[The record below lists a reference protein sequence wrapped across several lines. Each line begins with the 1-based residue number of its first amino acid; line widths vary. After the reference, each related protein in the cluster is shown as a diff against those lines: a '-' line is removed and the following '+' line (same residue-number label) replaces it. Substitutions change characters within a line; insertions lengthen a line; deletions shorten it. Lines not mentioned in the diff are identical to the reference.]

1 MLKKKLNK
9 KGFSLVELIV
19 VIAIMAILAAI
30 IIPTVTSKIKD
41 ANDGSANTTAS
52 TIANSIK
59 SEIISINSN
68 LTSNLTYLQID
79 SSGTSTTLKVK
90 TPTADDEYTSPA
102 TLAEL
107 TKDGTTINVK
117 NIAVPA
123 DGSSK
128 FTGEIIVQCKV
139 GNSDTQIYVINAAT
153 GAVEH
158 NNDYNFAG
166 TGD

>member
-30 IIPTVTSKIKD
+30 IIPTVTNKIKD
-41 ANDGSANTTAS
+41 ANNGSANTTAS
-52 TIANSIK
+52 TIANSIQ

-68 LTSNLTYLQID
+68 LTSNLTYLVV
-79 SSGTSTTLKVK
+79 GTSLTVK
-90 TPTADDEYTSPA
+90 TPTADDKYTIPE
-102 TLAEL
+102 TLAKL
-107 TKDGTTINVK
+107 TGDGTTINVK
-117 NIAVPA
+117 DIAA
-123 DGSSK
+123 ATNGTSK

-158 NNDYNFAG
+158 NNDYAFA
-166 TGD
+166 